1 MNYLKKHWILL
12 IIVAGLFLRIYKPLE
27 LFMYNHDQDLASWII
42 KDILVNKHLRLIGQE
57 TSSHGIFVG
66 PLFYYLQI
74 PFYLLSRMDPVGV
87 LLLSAIFG
95 VFSIS
100 SFYFVFSRIFNK
112 NNGLITALIYSIS
125 IFIVFTDR
133 SVVPTMPVMLWTVW
147 YFYSLWLLLKGHQKA
162 YLLLG
167 LLLGLV
173 WDLHLALAILS
184 PLIIVAQVFSKKKIS
199 FKNIFAG
206 VLIFTILM
214 LPFFVFEARHNFQQ
228 TKSVI
233 ESFTSAKDYIPGTG
247 RGLAKLDRVLQLV
260 HKNTTNL
267 YWGSVISVPVT
278 FTFYLLILIFL
289 FLVYKKILPINLAI
303 LMFLWQVLYILF
315 FTINSINISEYYLDG
330 MNVVW
335 IGVLALGINY
345 LFKERNLKYLG
356 YGLLGLFIFLN
367 LWSFFKKDIN
377 KSGYVERKAIVS
389 YIDQDAKAHEYPC
402 VSISYITSP
411 GNNLG
416 YRYFFWLKGM
426 HVNQPKSGSPV
437 YSIVFPHDLVNRID
451 KSFGA
456 LGLVLPDYERYNEKE
471 VLYSCSGQNSN
482 LTDPMFGFVK

>member
-214 LPFFVFEARHNFQQ
+214 LPFFVFEA
-228 TKSVI
+228 
-233 ESFTSAKDYIPGTG
+233 
-247 RGLAKLDRVLQLV
+247 
-260 HKNTTNL
+260 
-267 YWGSVISVPVT
+267 
-278 FTFYLLILIFL
+278 
-289 FLVYKKILPINLAI
+289 
-303 LMFLWQVLYILF
+303 
-315 FTINSINISEYYLDG
+315 
-330 MNVVW
+330 
-335 IGVLALGINY
+335 
-345 LFKERNLKYLG
+345 
-356 YGLLGLFIFLN
+356 
-367 LWSFFKKDIN
+367 
-377 KSGYVERKAIVS
+377 
-389 YIDQDAKAHEYPC
+389 
-402 VSISYITSP
+402 
-411 GNNLG
+411 
-416 YRYFFWLKGM
+416 
-426 HVNQPKSGSPV
+426 
-437 YSIVFPHDLVNRID
+437 
-451 KSFGA
+451 
-456 LGLVLPDYERYNEKE
+456 
-471 VLYSCSGQNSN
+471 
-482 LTDPMFGFVK
+482 